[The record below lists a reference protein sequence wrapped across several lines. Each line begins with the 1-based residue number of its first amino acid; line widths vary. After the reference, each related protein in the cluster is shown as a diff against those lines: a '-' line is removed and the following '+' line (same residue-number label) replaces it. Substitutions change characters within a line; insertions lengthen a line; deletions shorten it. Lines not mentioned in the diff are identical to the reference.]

1 MQMLDQDHFDQSL
14 TLSIRTMQ
22 FVSLVMNN
30 FYLETHTVPTHCLCV
45 LLELF
50 LLHKEMMGYQSIQLV
65 KTSPLLLSHSFRSDS
80 AVIIAFGFTTVVY
93 AAGWVMGGSN

>member
-65 KTSPLLLSHSFRSDS
+65 KTSPLLLVSSSFTSSHSIGKYFYLLSPSIKRLYLSK
-80 AVIIAFGFTTVVY
+80 A
-93 AAGWVMGGSN
+93 